1 MNMIVLLWVIACAG
15 TASNGQQACPDIED
29 SKQRDACYHEE
40 ILLMPASDITK
51 IVQTAQQI
59 TDPMIR
65 GAAVSEWVKN
75 HNNDINQ
82 QQGQQLC
89 TLLDGRDR
97 SYCLRRLS
105 SPHLQR

>member
-1 MNMIVLLWVIACAG
+1 MIAILWMLACAG
-15 TASNGQQACPDIED
+15 EGDANKACPDIAD
-29 SKQRDACYHEE
+29 SKMRDGCYHKE
-40 ILLMPASDITK
+40 ILAMPASDIAK
-51 IVQTAQQI
+51 IVGTAEQI

-82 QQGQQLC
+82 QQGQRLC

-105 SPHLQR
+105 SPHLRR